1 MCTICLCVH
10 VSVSLKGSDVTPLAQ
25 TASAFGVSSNRAGF
39 RQNVGVT
46 LRIRQTGSQP
56 RIQSGLKEWCSVQS
70 FDVVAWCSFPPAGDK
85 TEAIWR
91 RRRHRPSQSVSVE
104 ARLWRVC
111 ASCSVYVTDDYLTWW
126 KLRVRIFFQFPR
138 VFGFHLKRFEWPN
151 LRVSRRASFVWK
163 PEICQ
168 SFSL

>member
-1 MCTICLCVH
+1 MFMCSCVGITKGFWCNSTRSDG
-10 VSVSLKGSDVTPLAQ
+10 VSVRSLFEQS
-25 TASAFGVSSNRAGF
+25 
-39 RQNVGVT
+39 
-46 LRIRQTGSQP
+46 
-56 RIQSGLKEWCSVQS
+56 RIQAECRSDTSDPSDGLTAQNSIRTKRMMLCPS

-111 ASCSVYVTDDYLTWW
+111 ASCSVYVTGDYLTWW

-151 LRVSRRASFVWK
+151 LRVSRRESFVWK